1 MVRRDRFIELLRE
14 TRVYAVTDD
23 ALDGARLVEAV
34 RSLLAA
40 GIRVFQYRDKSSA
53 DGERV
58 AVASALARDVHRAG
72 GLIVVNDRPDVA
84 LAAGADG
91 AHLGQDDVPLGA
103 ARAMLG
109 PDRVLGA
116 SASYLS
122 ELEPAAREG
131 ADYVGFGAVFA
142 TGTKPD
148 AEFAGLDLLEQAC
161 RASSLPVVGI
171 GGIDVQRAPLALQR
185 GAVAVAVVSALFR
198 APDPAAAARALLAAV
213 AANAA

>member
-1 MVRRDRFIELLRE
+1 MARDRFVDLLRE

-23 ALDGARLVEAV
+23 ALDGVRLVKVV
-34 RSLLAA
+34 RALLAA
-40 GIRVFQYRDKSSA
+40 GIRVFQYRDKSSH

-58 AVASALARDVHRAG
+58 ALASALVRHVHGAG

-91 AHLGQDDVPLGA
+91 AHLGQDDLPLGA

-116 SASYLS
+116 SASYLT
-122 ELEPAAREG
+122 ELEPAARAG
-131 ADYVGFGAVFA
+131 ADYVGFGAIFT

-148 AEFAGLDLLEQAC
+148 AEFAGLGLLQQAC
-161 RASSLPVVGI
+161 RASPLPVVGI
-171 GGIDVQRAPLALQR
+171 GGIDVQRAPEVLQR

-198 APDPAAAARALLAAV
+198 ASDPAAAARALLAAV
-213 AANAA
+213 AADAA